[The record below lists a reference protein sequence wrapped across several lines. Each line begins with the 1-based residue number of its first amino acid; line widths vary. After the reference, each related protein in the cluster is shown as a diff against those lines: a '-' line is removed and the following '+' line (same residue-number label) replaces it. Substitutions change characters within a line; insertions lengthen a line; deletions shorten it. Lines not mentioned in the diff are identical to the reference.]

1 MRNLT
6 LRTVL
11 TALATAAA
19 AAFMLYGT
27 LGLHPLGSFAGSY
40 GETLARVTVA
50 QRHALNVATAIN
62 FDYRGFDTVIE
73 EYILFTAVAGVTLLF
88 REQLGP
94 HERVGDE
101 PDVDRPLAPAS
112 DGLGWISYGLV
123 PMGAVFAIYIAIHGA
138 LTPGGGFQAGAIA
151 ASVFTLLYLG
161 LDYGTTER
169 FLPREA
175 ADVSEAFGAAGFVL
189 VGVAGAVASGVYLAN
204 VLPLGTTGGLASG
217 GTIPII
223 NGCVFVEVG
232 SGLIVAMH
240 LFLDQTRKR
249 KKDG

>member
-1 MRNLT
+1 MRNLA

-11 TALATAAA
+11 AVLATAAA

-27 LGLHPLGSFAGSY
+27 LGLHPLGSFAGVY

-73 EYILFTAVAGVTLLF
+73 EYILFAAVAGVTLLF

-94 HERVGDE
+94 HERVEKE
-101 PDVDRPLAPAS
+101 PDVDRALAPAS
-112 DGLGWISYGLV
+112 DGLGWLSFGLV
-123 PMGAVFAIYIAIHGA
+123 PMGTLFAIYIAIHGA

-151 ASVFTLLYLG
+151 ASIFALLYLG
-161 LDYGTTER
+161 LNYGTAQR

-175 ADVSEAFGAAGFVL
+175 ADASETLGATGFVL

-204 VLPLGTTGGLASG
+204 ILPLGNTGSLASG
-217 GTIPII
+217 GTIPVI
-223 NGCVFVEVG
+223 NGCVFVEVA
-232 SGLIVAMH
+232 SGLIVAVH